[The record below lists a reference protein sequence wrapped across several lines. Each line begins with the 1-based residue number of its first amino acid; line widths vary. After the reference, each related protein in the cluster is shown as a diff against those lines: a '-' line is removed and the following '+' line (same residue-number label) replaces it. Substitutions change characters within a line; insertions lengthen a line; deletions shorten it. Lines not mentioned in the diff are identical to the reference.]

1 MSKLKG
7 RGFDQHIVVRGAR
20 QHNLKNIDI
29 KIPRGNLVVVT
40 GVSGSGK
47 SSLAFDTI
55 FAEGQRRYVESL
67 SAYARQFLG
76 QLDKPDVDGIDGLSP
91 AISIDQKST
100 SHNPRSTVGTVTE
113 IYDYLRLLFARVGTP
128 HCPECDRLINPQ
140 TIDQIVDQ
148 VLELTEGTK
157 IQILAPL
164 ASGKKGEYQSLFV
177 DLRKEGFARVR
188 VDGVVH
194 ELEDEIKLDK
204 NKKHNIDLVV
214 DRLVIKKGIQ
224 SRLADSIALGLKW
237 GKQNVLVDTAIGTGG
252 GSGKDLLFSENFACG
267 ACGISFAELSP
278 RIFSF
283 NSPYGA
289 CEECH
294 GLGCTFEVDPA
305 LVVPD
310 PKKTLKEG
318 AIYPWA
324 KTNNPYYDQL
334 LASVAK
340 HYKFSV
346 NTPFGKL
353 TKQEQGVIL
362 FGSGTE
368 KLKLGHDSFDG
379 KEFWEYKKSFEGV
392 INNIKRRHEE
402 SQSDRVRQDIENYMT
417 QMPCSKCNGA
427 RLKPE
432 SLSVKI
438 HGKSIAQVSALSVE
452 KAVDY
457 FANVPDKLT
466 TKQRTI
472 AHQVLIEVNARLKFL
487 SDVGLTYL
495 TLDRQAGT
503 LSGGEAQRI
512 RLATQIGSGLSGV
525 LYVLDEPSI
534 GLHQRD
540 NSKLI
545 NTLKR
550 LRDLGNTLLVVEHDE
565 DTMRES
571 DWIID
576 IGPGA
581 GVHGG
586 ELVAEGTIE
595 DIMVAPRS
603 STGAYLS
610 GRKKIV
616 VPKKRRPGNGLFIE
630 VKDASLNNLKNI
642 SLSIPLGKFVAVT
655 GVSGSGKSTLVNDLL
670 YQYLRHHFSGT
681 VPAPKGVDKITGLD
695 ALDKVIDIDQSPIGR
710 TPRSN
715 PATYTGLFDV
725 IREVFSMTTEAKARG
740 YLPGRFSFNV
750 KGGRCEA
757 CRGEGMNEIE
767 MNFLPSVFVTCDVC
781 KGARYNRETLEVKF
795 KGRSISEVLEMT
807 VEEGLKFFEN
817 IPKAQSKL
825 ETLQEVG
832 LDYVKLGQPATTL
845 SGGEA
850 QRVKLAEQ
858 LSKRSTG
865 KTIYILDEPTTGLSF
880 ADVDKLLHVLNRL
893 ADTGNTVLIIE
904 HNLDV
909 IKQADW
915 VIDLGPE
922 GGDKG
927 GTLVAEGTPEQIA
940 RAKSH
945 TGEYLKRYLADGL
958 VAKGSLASK

>member
-1 MSKLKG
+1 M
-7 RGFDQHIVVRGAR
+7 
-20 QHNLKNIDI
+20 
-29 KIPRGNLVVVT
+29 
-40 GVSGSGK
+40 
-47 SSLAFDTI
+47 
-55 FAEGQRRYVESL
+55 ESL

-113 IYDYLRLLFARVGTP
+113 IYDYLRLLFARTGTP
-128 HCPECDRLINPQ
+128 HCPQCDRLINPQ

-148 VLELTEGTK
+148 VLELPEATR
-157 IQILAPL
+157 IQIMAPL
-164 ASGKKGEYQSLFV
+164 VSGKKGEYQSLFSE
-177 DLRKEGFARVR
+177 LRKEGFVRAR
-188 VDGVVH
+188 VDGTII

-204 NKKHNIDLVV
+204 NKKHTIDLVI

-224 SRLADSIALGLKW
+224 SRLADSLSLGLKW
-237 GKQNVLVDTAIGTGG
+237 GKSNVLIDIVGG
-252 GSGKDLLFSENFACG
+252 GEEKKELLFSENFACA

-289 CEECH
+289 CDDCH
-294 GLGCTFEVDPA
+294 GLGCTFEVDPG

-310 PKKTLKEG
+310 QKKTLAEG
-318 AIYPWA
+318 AVYPWA
-324 KTNNPYYDQL
+324 KTSNPYYDQL

-346 NTPFGKL
+346 DVPFAKL
-353 TKQEQGVIL
+353 TKAQQAIVL
-362 FGSGTE
+362 FGSGE
-368 KLKLGHDSFDG
+368 DRIKLGHDSFDG
-379 KEFWEYKKSFEGV
+379 KEFWEYKKAFEGV
-392 INNIKRRHEE
+392 IPNLKRRHEE
-402 SQSDRVRQDIENYMT
+402 SQSDRVRADIENYMT
-417 QMPCSKCNGA
+417 QMPCQVCQGA
-427 RLKPE
+427 RLKRE
-432 SLSVKI
+432 SLAVRVAD
-438 HGKSIAQVSALSVE
+438 KSIAQVSALSVE
-452 KAVDY
+452 KAVD
-457 FANVPDKLT
+457 FFSALPTKLT
-466 TKQRTI
+466 SKNRTI
-472 AHQVLIEVNARLKFL
+472 AHQLLIEINARLKFL
-487 SDVGLTYL
+487 CDVGLTYL
-495 TLDRQAGT
+495 TLDRQAGS

-540 NSKLI
+540 NSRLI
-545 NTLKR
+545 NTLKH

-565 DTMRES
+565 DTMREA

-581 GVHGG
+581 GMHGG
-586 ELVAEGTIE
+586 ELVAQGTIE
-595 DIMVAPRS
+595 DIMRAQRS
-603 STGAYLS
+603 ATGAYLS
-610 GRKKIV
+610 GRKRIL
-616 VPKKRRPGNGLFIE
+616 VPKKRRKGNGQSLYIE
-630 VKDASLNNLKNI
+630 EARLNNLKDI
-642 SLSIPLGKFVAVT
+642 SVEIPLGKFVAVT

-670 YQYLRHHFSGT
+670 YEYLRHHFNGT
-681 VPAPKGVDKITGLD
+681 VPAPKGVSGVRGLE

-715 PATYTGLFDV
+715 PATYTGLFDT
-725 IREVFSMTTEAKARG
+725 IREVFSMTNEAKARG

-807 VEEGLKFFEN
+807 VEEARDFFEN
-817 IPKAQSKL
+817 IPKAKVKL
-825 ETLQEVG
+825 DTLNEVG
-832 LDYVKLGQPATTL
+832 LDYIKLGQPATTL

-893 ADTGNTVLIIE
+893 ADSGNTVLIIE

-922 GGDKG
+922 GGDRG
-927 GTLVAEGTPEQIA
+927 GTVVAKGTPEQIA
-940 RAKSH
+940 ALAGNISH
-945 TGEYLKRYLADGL
+945 TGTYLKQHLDQSTMLA
-958 VAKGSLASK
+958 K

>member
-7 RGFDQHIVVRGAR
+7 RGFDEHIVVRGAR

-767 MNFLPSVFVTCDVC
+767 MNFCP
-781 KGARYNRETLEVKF
+781 
-795 KGRSISEVLEMT
+795 RSLLLAMSAKVRAIT
-807 VEEGLKFFEN
+807 
-817 IPKAQSKL
+817 AKL
-825 ETLQEVG
+825 W
-832 LDYVKLGQPATTL
+832 K
-845 SGGEA
+845 
-850 QRVKLAEQ
+850 
-858 LSKRSTG
+858 
-865 KTIYILDEPTTGLSF
+865 
-880 ADVDKLLHVLNRL
+880 
-893 ADTGNTVLIIE
+893 
-904 HNLDV
+904 
-909 IKQADW
+909 
-915 VIDLGPE
+915 
-922 GGDKG
+922 
-927 GTLVAEGTPEQIA
+927 
-940 RAKSH
+940 
-945 TGEYLKRYLADGL
+945 
-958 VAKGSLASK
+958 

>member
-1 MSKLKG
+1 
-7 RGFDQHIVVRGAR
+7 
-20 QHNLKNIDI
+20 
-29 KIPRGNLVVVT
+29 
-40 GVSGSGK
+40 
-47 SSLAFDTI
+47 
-55 FAEGQRRYVESL
+55 
-67 SAYARQFLG
+67 
-76 QLDKPDVDGIDGLSP
+76 
-91 AISIDQKST
+91 
-100 SHNPRSTVGTVTE
+100 
-113 IYDYLRLLFARVGTP
+113 
-128 HCPECDRLINPQ
+128 
-140 TIDQIVDQ
+140 
-148 VLELTEGTK
+148 
-157 IQILAPL
+157 
-164 ASGKKGEYQSLFV
+164 
-177 DLRKEGFARVR
+177 
-188 VDGVVH
+188 
-194 ELEDEIKLDK
+194 
-204 NKKHNIDLVV
+204 
-214 DRLVIKKGIQ
+214 
-224 SRLADSIALGLKW
+224 
-237 GKQNVLVDTAIGTGG
+237 
-252 GSGKDLLFSENFACG
+252 
-267 ACGISFAELSP
+267 
-278 RIFSF
+278 
-283 NSPYGA
+283 
-289 CEECH
+289 
-294 GLGCTFEVDPA
+294 
-305 LVVPD
+305 
-310 PKKTLKEG
+310 
-318 AIYPWA
+318 
-324 KTNNPYYDQL
+324 
-334 LASVAK
+334 
-340 HYKFSV
+340 
-346 NTPFGKL
+346 L

-945 TGEYLKRYLADGL
+945 TGEYLKRYLSDGL